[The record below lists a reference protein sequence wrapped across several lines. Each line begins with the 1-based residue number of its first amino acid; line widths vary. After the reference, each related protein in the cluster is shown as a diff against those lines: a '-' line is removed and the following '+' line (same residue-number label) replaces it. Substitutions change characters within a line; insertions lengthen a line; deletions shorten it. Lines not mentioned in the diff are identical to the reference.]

1 MSRKN
6 PSKPKSKVKRK
17 ANRTGLLLL
26 AALAF
31 VSALF
36 FYVVFLRPATQ
47 FKGEEA
53 TITIPKDKIN
63 KDHVKS
69 QIKKY
74 VDPVNYTTF
83 LALAEWSGY
92 WKNIRPGRYVIK
104 RNTSIFGLFRKLHGG
119 IQTPV
124 TLVINKFRT
133 KKDLANYLGNKLE
146 ASSQDY
152 LKFINNKDSLE
163 SLGLTSETMMTII
176 IPNSYEIYWNTNPR
190 EFIERMQ
197 KESNIFWTSSRIGK
211 AKSLGMSKEEI
222 ITIASIVEEETNN
235 DEEKPFIASVYIN
248 RLNKGM
254 ALGADPTIKFALG
267 NFALR
272 RILLG
277 HINSTASS
285 PYNTYK
291 NKGLPP
297 GPICTPSIAS
307 IDAVLKGEE
316 TTYLYFCAKADFSGS
331 HSFASTA
338 EEHFENA
345 RRYRKALDSMRI
357 H

>member
-1 MSRKN
+1 MAKKIS
-6 PSKPKSKVKRK
+6 PKPKSRSKRK
-17 ANRTGLLLL
+17 ANGTGLFLLGIL
-26 AALAF
+26 AL
-31 VSALF
+31 VSAVF
-36 FYVVFLRPATQ
+36 FYLVFLRPATQ

-53 TITIPKDKIN
+53 TILIPHDKIN
-63 KDHVKS
+63 KEHVKKEV
-69 QIKKY
+69 KKF
-74 VDPVNYTTF
+74 VDPVNYTAF

-92 WKNIRPGRYVIK
+92 WKDIRPGRYVIRK
-104 RNTSIFGLFRKLHGG
+104 NTSIFGLFRKLNGG

-124 TLVINKFRT
+124 VIVINKFRT

-146 ASSQDY
+146 SSSQEY
-152 LKFINNKDSLE
+152 WKFMNNKDSLE
-163 SLGLTSETMMTII
+163 SVGLTSETMMTVI
-176 IPNSYEIYWNTNPR
+176 IPNSYELYWNTNPR

-197 KESNIFWTSSRIGK
+197 KESNTFWTSSRIGQ
-211 AKSLGMSKEEI
+211 ARSLGLSKEEI

-235 DEEKPFIASVYIN
+235 NEEKPLIASVYVN

-267 NFALR
+267 NFALK
-272 RILLG
+272 RIMLG
-277 HINSTASS
+277 HIKSSAAS
-285 PYNTYK
+285 PYNTYR

-307 IDAVLKGEE
+307 IDAVLKGEK

-331 HSFASTA
+331 HSFASTD
-338 EEHFENA
+338 EEHLENA
-345 RRYRKALDSMRI
+345 RRYRKALDSLRI

>member
-1 MSRKN
+1 MARKN
-6 PSKPKSKVKRK
+6 SAKQKSKVKRK
-17 ANRTGLLLL
+17 ANRTGILLLSI
-26 AALAF
+26 LAF
-31 VSALF
+31 VAALF
-36 FYVVFLRPATQ
+36 FYMVFLRPATQ

-53 TITIPKDKIN
+53 TITIPRDKTN
-63 KDHVKS
+63 KDYVKNE
-69 QIKKY
+69 IKKY

-83 LALAEWSGY
+83 MALAEWSGY
-92 WKNIRPGRYVIK
+92 WKNIMPGRYVVQK
-104 RNTSIFGLFRKLHGG
+104 NSSIFGLFRRLHGG

-146 ASSQDY
+146 SSSKDY
-152 LKFINNKDSLE
+152 LKFISNADSLASMGLNSE
-163 SLGLTSETMMTII
+163 SMMTII
-176 IPNSYEIYWNTNPR
+176 IPNSYDIYWNTNPR
-190 EFIERMQ
+190 EFMERMQ
-197 KESNIFWTSSRIGK
+197 KESNRFWTSSRIGK
-211 AKSLGMSKEEI
+211 AKSLGMSKEEV

-235 DEEKPFIASVYIN
+235 NEEKPLIASVYIN

-267 NFALR
+267 NFGLR

-297 GPICTPSIAS
+297 GPICTPSISS
-307 IDAVLKGEE
+307 IDAVLVGEK
-316 TTYLYFCAKADFSGS
+316 TTYLFFCAKADFSGS
-331 HSFASTA
+331 HSFASTD

-345 RRYRKALDSMRI
+345 RKYRRALDSMRI